1 MKPYYTVLVA
11 YTYGKKEGNGSLE
24 EEEEEEET
32 AQDF

>member
-11 YTYGKKEGNGSLE
+11 YTYGKEGNGSLE